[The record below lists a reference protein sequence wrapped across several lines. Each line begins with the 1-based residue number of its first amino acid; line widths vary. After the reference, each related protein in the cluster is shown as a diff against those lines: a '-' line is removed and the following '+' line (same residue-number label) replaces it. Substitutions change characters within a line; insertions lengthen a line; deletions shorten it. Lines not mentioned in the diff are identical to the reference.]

1 MESFHEKYTEIYVL
15 RALLTSRTPYC
26 ALTASTTSEARG
38 VLSEGLEM
46 LNAVYTEYTPV
57 KDNIKYSIMAAPT
70 RDLVETFAW
79 VLEELKEK
87 TIDCTKL
94 VINCRRR
101 TDVTVLFR
109 YFQTGLGE
117 KEYALNPEGTTMVQ
131 V

>member
-1 MESFHEKYTEIYVL
+1 MESFHEKYTEIYEL
-15 RALLTSRTPYC
+15 RALLTSGTPYC
-26 ALTASTTSEARG
+26 VLTASTTSEARG

-79 VLEELKEK
+79 VLEELKK
-87 TIDCTKL
+87 TINCTKL

-101 TDVTVLFR
+101 TDVKVLFR
-109 YFQTGLGE
+109 HFQTGLGE